1 MEDAK
6 IGAGIWAFSW
16 GALDEPDDCV
26 QGSVEYSGG
35 RVLLD
40 IPFGELLGTP
50 GILVIGGP
58 PQPPPMLTTSLGLR
72 AQGSMRY

>member
-26 QGSVEYSGG
+26 QGSVEYSIS
-35 RVLLD
+35 LL
-40 IPFGELLGTP
+40 
-50 GILVIGGP
+50 V
-58 PQPPPMLTTSLGLR
+58 SC
-72 AQGSMRY
+72 